1 MTIEE
6 WAQADKSVGTKWR
19 VPNGAVGR
27 LVSVHKDGATLDFTN
42 EETYSRVHRGFYRC
56 VQLKHP
62 EEEYD
67 PPQKPKYARWNG
79 DMHGVY
85 CTMNGLTYSG
95 VRDAARALGISI
107 GDVRDACEKHVRIAV
122 VIAGRVHKTNLEW
135 LGSKK
140 KKTGSG
146 GVPAEAVF
154 VPEVNVIFPSKVA
167 VEKEMHI
174 SRKTLN
180 ERLRTGKECNVIW
193 HGEEMKVHFQKVGG
207 A

>member
-6 WAQADKSVGTKWR
+6 WYALDKKPGMRFRTPDGKVGK
-19 VPNGAVGR
+19 
-27 LVSVHKDGATLDFTN
+27 LVSVHKDGATLDFTD
-42 EETYSRVHRGFYRC
+42 EETYARVHRSFYRC

-122 VIAGRVHKTNLEW
+122 VIAGRVYKTNLEW

-146 GVPAEAVF
+146 GAEAVF

>member
-1 MTIEE
+1 MTEKE
-6 WAQADKSVGTKWR
+6 WYALGKKPGMKLRTSDGKIGK
-19 VPNGAVGR
+19 

-42 EETYSRVHRGFYRC
+42 GETYTHVVRGFYRC
-56 VQLKHP
+56 VQLKRL
-62 EEEYD
+62 EEEYG
-67 PPQKPKYARWNG
+67 PPPKSKYARWKG
-79 DMHGVY
+79 EPHGVY

-95 VRDAARALGISI
+95 VRDAARELGISV
-107 GDVRDACEKHVRIAV
+107 GDVRDACEKNIRIAV
-122 VIAGRVHKTNLEW
+122 VIAGRVYKTNLEW

-140 KKTGSG
+140 KKVGSG

-180 ERLRTGKECNVIW
+180 EKLRAGKECNVIW

-207 A
+207 T